1 MIFSSNHRPYCF
13 CSTAAVLLFSV
24 KNQAHLKQNKTRTQ
38 HKQTKWKKKKVLQH
52 FNTCKMSW
60 DGFMFKIVVL
70 FLAIDLMLFFCWFFQ
85 PLKKLEWKYFADVT
99 FPGKSLSTWVQ
110 VCVENSKYLACGFVF
125 SLHQRDYVGL
135 RSVHMEAARDT
146 DSVLKPKGN
155 LAYIYVC
162 LHANISFL
170 QIIIIQESPYCY
182 IAVVCSSESWVDTL
196 GVYML

>member
-1 MIFSSNHRPYCF
+1 MIFSSSRLPYCF

-38 HKQTKWKKKKVLQH
+38 YKQTKWKKKRFYSISILARCREMVSCLKLWYYFWQLILCSSFVDFSNLSRNWNENILLMLLSLGKACQHGSRFVLKTQNIWH
-52 FNTCKMSW
+52 
-60 DGFMFKIVVL
+60 VVL
-70 FLAIDLMLFFCWFFQ
+70 YFLFIRETMWGWGLF
-85 PLKKLEWKYFADVT
+85 
-99 FPGKSLSTWVQ
+99 TWRQ
-110 VCVENSKYLACGFVF
+110 QEILTLYLNQKAT
-125 SLHQRDYVGL
+125 L
-135 RSVHMEAARDT
+135 
-146 DSVLKPKGN
+146 
-155 LAYIYVC
+155 YIYVC